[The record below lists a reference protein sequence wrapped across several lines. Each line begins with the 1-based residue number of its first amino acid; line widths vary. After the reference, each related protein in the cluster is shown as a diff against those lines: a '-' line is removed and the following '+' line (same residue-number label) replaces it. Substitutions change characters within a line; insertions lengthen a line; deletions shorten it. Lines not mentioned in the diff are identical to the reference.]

1 MQHLAFVTK
10 DIVFT
15 HKNKKK
21 LPHSNTDLL
30 SHEKM
35 FENQKK
41 KKQELYCC
49 DFIKQG
55 SVPKPKKNVSLATYK
70 QTKHKGISVTFLVI
84 IIVYVVSY
92 LKFLLI
98 QIHSFIAKSQ
108 FIDIGYRLK
117 IYFVCIRLNLL
128 NHIKKNIISICL
140 TTSNFGKN

>member
-55 SVPKPKKNVSLATYK
+55 SVPKPKKKCQSGHV
-70 QTKHKGISVTFLVI
+70 
-84 IIVYVVSY
+84 
-92 LKFLLI
+92 
-98 QIHSFIAKSQ
+98 
-108 FIDIGYRLK
+108 
-117 IYFVCIRLNLL
+117 
-128 NHIKKNIISICL
+128 
-140 TTSNFGKN
+140 